1 MTGFGWMLLFVSLA
15 AIYALWLV
23 GYRLLLSAKKLNKE
37 IAKSKDLIAELNSA
51 ETAMPDRAEANT
63 GADLLSL
70 LGQRRRN
77 GLAKEQR
84 AKYRRRRLINRIKE
98 IDIEKR

>member
-1 MTGFGWMLLFVSLA
+1 
-15 AIYALWLV
+15 
-23 GYRLLLSAKKLNKE
+23 
-37 IAKSKDLIAELNSA
+37 
-51 ETAMPDRAEANT
+51 MPDRAEANT

-98 IDIEKR
+98 IDLEKR

>member
-23 GYRLLLSAKKLNKE
+23 GYRLSLSAKKLNNE

-51 ETAMPDRAEANT
+51 
-63 GADLLSL
+63 
-70 LGQRRRN
+70 
-77 GLAKEQR
+77 
-84 AKYRRRRLINRIKE
+84 
-98 IDIEKR
+98 

>member
-1 MTGFGWMLLFVSLA
+1 MTGYGWMLLVVTLA
-15 AIYALWLV
+15 AIYALGLV
-23 GYRLLLSAKKLNKE
+23 GYRLLLSAKKLNTE
-37 IAKSKDLIAELNSA
+37 IAKSKELIEELNSF
-51 ETAMPDRAEANT
+51 EITTPNTAEANT

-70 LGQRRRN
+70 LGQRRRI

-84 AKYRRRRLINRIKE
+84 IKSRRRRLVQRIKD